1 MDRRKSDRCARL
13 RRESLYSV
21 STLDTIAFTIHA
33 VPSAVM
39 NPTYS
44 SRSDPVYNM
53 SASTRAVE
61 PDVSEIERI
70 LQRYRDVSGGSES
83 EARNLS
89 LMNLHF
95 QLVGEMRSVPTSAD
109 DATRRLDVV
118 ESSMESLIYQQGDSA
133 SLRKSLMD
141 HWQLSMGPKAIQN
154 CVGNIKSFLQ
164 AHDISVGDRIEL
176 GSAIEH
182 ALPRGESW
190 QDLLID
196 VIGPR
201 VSKMISSPEQRS
213 GIFRVIGL
221 EYATAAEILA
231 LQ

>member
-1 MDRRKSDRCARL
+1 
-13 RRESLYSV
+13 LYSV
-21 STLDTIAFTIHA
+21 RTLDTIAFTIHA

-39 NPTYS
+39 NPTHS
-44 SRSDPVYNM
+44 NRADPVYNM

-70 LQRYRDVSGGSES
+70 LQRYRDVAGGSES
-83 EARNLS
+83 EATNLS

-118 ESSMESLIYQQGDSA
+118 ESSMESLIYQQDDRA
-133 SLRKSLMD
+133 SLRKSLVD
-141 HWQLSMGPKAIQN
+141 HWKLSMGPVAIQN
-154 CVGNIKSFLQ
+154 CVSNVKSFLQ
-164 AHDISVGDRIEL
+164 THDIAVGDRIEL

-182 ALPRGESW
+182 TLARGAFW
-190 QDLLID
+190 QDVLID

-201 VSKMISSPEQRS
+201 ISKMISSPEQRS
-213 GIFRVIGL
+213 GIFRAIGL

>member
-1 MDRRKSDRCARL
+1 
-13 RRESLYSV
+13 
-21 STLDTIAFTIHA
+21 
-33 VPSAVM
+33 M

-53 SASTRAVE
+53 STSTRAVE
-61 PDVSEIERI
+61 PDVSEIEGI
-70 LQRYRDVSGGSES
+70 LQRYRDLAGGSES

-109 DATRRLDVV
+109 DATRRLDAV
-118 ESSMESLIYQQGDSA
+118 ESSTESLIYQQNDRA
-133 SLRKSLMD
+133 SLRKSLVD
-141 HWQLSMGPKAIQN
+141 HWKLSMSPMAIQN
-154 CVGNIKSFLQ
+154 CVDNIKSILQ

-176 GSAIEH
+176 ASAIEH
-182 ALPRGESW
+182 ALPRGISW
-190 QDLLID
+190 QDILID
-196 VIGPR
+196 VIGPL
-201 VSKMISSPEQRS
+201 VSKRIPSPEERS

-221 EYATAAEILA
+221 EYAAAAEIFS